1 MLSKSLISFRFMHN
15 CSMRAIGRVII
26 IILIIEWFLA
36 LNSRLFWIF
45 AIFIL
50 AWTGYCVIRHFIAV
64 PAFNIWWY
72 SFRLILTK
80 LIFIWWTLL
89 IKALLSIPVVLFFMA
104 TIAIYFV
111 IESTVNAVAPIY
123 VKCFWVIAFKAF
135 F

>member
-1 MLSKSLISFRFMHN
+1 MLSSSLIFFTFIHN
-15 CSMRAIGRVII
+15 CSIEAIGRVII

-36 LNSRLFWIF
+36 LNSGLFWIF

-50 AWTGYCVIRHFIAV
+50 AWMGYFVIRHFIAV
-64 PAFNIWWY
+64 PALNIWWS
-72 SFRLILTK
+72 SFWLILTNM
-80 LIFIWWTLL
+80 IFIWWTLL
-89 IKALLSIPVVLFFMA
+89 IQALLSILIVLFFMA